1 MRLPPAHALAL
12 LALLALAGCGSGEP
26 ATPPGGWPEI
36 RAGFQPGSAAQVIE
50 LLVVDPLPLDG
61 AELIWPDGRVVPSDP
76 IAIIAPGVASGSY
89 SGGGV
94 GVGVGVVGGSASRT
108 STGIGISL
116 PIFGFG
122 SAADRPS
129 TYESRTRFLVPD
141 MQAYRAGWP
150 SWRIRL
156 RLGNPMQTTPR
167 YHLIAA
173 PPPPA

>member
-1 MRLPPAHALAL
+1 MRLPPAHALAT
-12 LALLALAGCGSGEP
+12 LALLALAGCGSGQPSAPP
-26 ATPPGGWPEI
+26 AGWPEI
-36 RAGFQPGSAAQVIE
+36 SAGFQPGAAAQVIE

-76 IAIIAPGVASGSY
+76 IATIAHGGASSGY

-94 GVGVGVVGGSASRT
+94 GVGFGVFGGSASGT
-108 STGIGISL
+108 STGIGLSL

-122 SAADRPS
+122 GGAERPS
-129 TYESRTRFLVPD
+129 TYESRTRFFVPD
-141 MQAYRAGWP
+141 MEAYRAGWP

-156 RLGNPMQTTPR
+156 RLGNPMQGTPR